1 MRKILLFVN
10 PLLHRAGSRRKDIA
24 HAVDVFRA
32 AGAKVHIA
40 ETGKHRDSGP
50 RARQA
55 IADGYDAIVVCGGDG
70 TVFDVIQGMSGS
82 TVPLGIVPLGT
93 GNVLA
98 QNLNIPAH
106 SGIAAQALLRARPL
120 RVPLGRITCA
130 APQGQQSW
138 LFAMSAGMGMHAAL
152 MAEAKRSGKD
162 VTGKVAYFV
171 AGAKLLWRHPVQL
184 FETTVTGMDGSQRT
198 EPVSEALALRVAAL
212 NLWRP
217 GGGLTMPYLRL
228 ASVANG
234 SRYQLVRATCG
245 ALLLGAG
252 ARDRAPAPK
261 AAARYEDVARVLIR
275 PIPGHVYRPL
285 LAVQAD
291 GEVLGDSCAQIE
303 MAGVAVMML
312 SAATSG

>member
-10 PLLHRAGSRRKDIA
+10 PLLHRGGSKRKDIA
-24 HAVDVFRA
+24 HAVNVFRA
-32 AGAKVHIA
+32 AGAKVHIV

-50 RARQA
+50 QARQA

-70 TVFDVIQGMSGS
+70 TVFDVIQGMGGS

-98 QNLNIPAH
+98 QNLKIPTH
-106 SGIAAQALLRARPL
+106 SGAAAQALLRARPL

-130 APQGQQSW
+130 APNGQQSW
-138 LFAMSAGMGMHAAL
+138 FFAMSAGMGMHAAL

-162 VTGKVAYFV
+162 VTGKAAYFV
-171 AGAKLLWRHPVQL
+171 AGAKLLWNHPVQL
-184 FETTVTGMDGSQRT
+184 FEITVTAMDGAVWT
-198 EPVSEALALRVAAL
+198 GLVSEALALRVAEL

-217 GGGLTMPYLRL
+217 GGGLTTPYLRL

-234 SRYQLVRATCG
+234 SRYQLMRATCG
-245 ALLLGAG
+245 ALLLGGG
-252 ARDRAPAPK
+252 ARDRAPAGN
-261 AAARYEDVARVLIR
+261 AAARYEDVARVVIR
-275 PIPGHVYRPL
+275 PIHGQVYQPL

-291 GEVLGDSCAQIE
+291 GEVLGDSRAEIE
-303 MAGVAVMML
+303 MAGVEVIML
-312 SAATSG
+312 SADHLG

>member
-24 HAVDVFRA
+24 HAVEVFRT
-32 AGAKVHIA
+32 AGARVDIV
-40 ETGKHRDSGP
+40 ETGRNRDSGP

-55 IADGYDAIVVCGGDG
+55 ISDGHDAIVVCGGDG

-98 QNLNIPAH
+98 QNLKIPAH
-106 SGIAAQALLRARPL
+106 SGAAAQALLRARPL

-130 APQGQQSW
+130 APQGKQSW

-162 VTGKVAYFV
+162 VTGKAAYFV
-171 AGAKLLWRHPVQL
+171 AGGKLLLRHPVQR
-184 FETTVTGMDGSQRT
+184 FEITVTAMDGSERT
-198 EPVSEALALRVAAL
+198 ESVSEALALRVAEL

-217 GGGLTMPYLRL
+217 GGGLTTPYLRL

-234 SRYQLVRATCG
+234 SRYQLLRATCG

-252 ARDRAPAPK
+252 ARDRAPAPH
-261 AAARYEDVARVLIR
+261 AAARYEDVARVVIR
-275 PIPGHVYRPL
+275 PIQGQVYRPL

-291 GEVLGDSCAQIE
+291 GEVLGDSCAEIE

-312 SAATSG
+312 SAATSD